1 MTEGRLDG
9 KPDIKP
15 QVRAMPLAR
24 SVMVVAIRNR
34 NGTEML
40 SGAFRV
46 NRRVNVAQRD
56 PAPPTG
62 KYVTCNFRSEVFIA
76 KL

>member
-9 KPDIKP
+9 KPDVKP
-15 QVRAMPLAR
+15 QVRTMPLAR

-34 NGTEML
+34 SGTEML
-40 SGAFRV
+40 SGAFKFNTR
-46 NRRVNVAQRD
+46 AK
-56 PAPPTG
+56 APPLRPRSR
-62 KYVTCNFRSEVFIA
+62 KYVFCNLGSEVFIV